1 VRVLLTRCLDDT
13 DDEVRD
19 RAALNLR
26 LIDESEDRDFGKRFL
41 RNDSMFSLPVL
52 EHQLVMYVTNDDR
65 DTFSSPFDLSKVP
78 VVTRDQAD
86 AEERTKKLTHATPTL
101 KAPSAGPK
109 PIKASGEAAAAS
121 ASVVQ
126 QKFVEQLQLIPEL
139 AAYGSVLKSSS
150 PVELTESET
159 EYVVSVIKHIF
170 KEAVVLQFDIKNT
183 LDATVLTDVTVMS
196 TPSEEEDSGLEEDFI
211 IPAAELKQNEP
222 GVVYVA
228 FKNPEGSFAATTFTN
243 ILKFTSKEID
253 PTTNEPEESGYD
265 DEYEVEALDLTGADY
280 VVPAYA
286 GSFENV
292 WVQSKGEEAS
302 ETLQLG
308 NIKSIAGIFPW
319 QLNVLTDSLTLFA
332 DATDQLA
339 KTLSLQPLEG
349 TDVALSPS
357 THTLKLYGKTV
368 TGGKVAAVVRMA
380 YSAKTGVTVQ
390 IKCRSEEDGVA
401 TLVVNSVS

>member
-1 VRVLLTRCLDDT
+1 
-13 DDEVRD
+13 
-19 RAALNLR
+19 
-26 LIDESEDRDFGKRFL
+26 
-41 RNDSMFSLPVL
+41 MFSLPVL
-52 EHQLVMYVTNDDR
+52 EHQLVMYVTNEDR
-65 DTFSSPFDLSKVP
+65 DTFSAPFDLTKVP

-109 PIKASGEAAAAS
+109 PVKASGEAATAS

-139 AAYGSVLKSSS
+139 AAYGSVLKSSP

-159 EYVVSVIKHIF
+159 EYVVSVIKHVF

-183 LDATVLTDVTVMS
+183 LDATVLTDVTVMA
-196 TPSEEEDSGLEEDFI
+196 TPSDEEESGLEEDFI

-222 GVVYVA
+222 GLVYVA

-265 DEYEVEALDLTGADY
+265 DEYEVETLDLTGADY
-280 VVPAYA
+280 VISAYA
-286 GSFENV
+286 GSFDNV
-292 WVQSKGEEAS
+292 WEQSNGEEAS

-308 NIKSIAGIFPW
+308 NIKSIAG
-319 QLNVLTDSLTLFA
+319 
-332 DATDQLA
+332 
-339 KTLSLQPLEG
+339 
-349 TDVALSPS
+349 
-357 THTLKLYGKTV
+357 
-368 TGGKVAAVVRMA
+368 M
-380 YSAKTGVTVQ
+380 
-390 IKCRSEEDGVA
+390 
-401 TLVVNSVS
+401 

>member
-1 VRVLLTRCLDDT
+1 MFCLH
-13 DDEVRD
+13 R
-19 RAALNLR
+19 
-26 LIDESEDRDFGKRFL
+26 
-41 RNDSMFSLPVL
+41 
-52 EHQLVMYVTNDDR
+52 HQLVMYVTNDDR

-78 VVTRDQAD
+78 VVTRDQAA

-109 PIKASGEAAAAS
+109 PSNASGEAAAVS

-126 QKFVEQLQLIPEL
+126 QKYVEQLQLIPEL
-139 AAYGSVLKSSS
+139 AAYGIVLKSSA

-159 EYVVSVIKHIF
+159 EYVVSVIKHVF

-196 TPSEEEDSGLEEDFI
+196 APSEEEESGLEEDFI

-228 FKNPEGSFAATTFTN
+228 FKNPEGAFAATTFTN

-292 WVQSKGEEAS
+292 WEQSNGEEAS
-302 ETLQLG
+302 ETLQLS
-308 NIKSIAGIFPW
+308 NIKSIAGKF
-319 QLNVLTDSLTLFA
+319 
-332 DATDQLA
+332 
-339 KTLSLQPLEG
+339 
-349 TDVALSPS
+349 
-357 THTLKLYGKTV
+357 
-368 TGGKVAAVVRMA
+368 
-380 YSAKTGVTVQ
+380 
-390 IKCRSEEDGVA
+390 
-401 TLVVNSVS
+401 